1 MSLFRFVFFFL
12 FSMQV
17 FSYESLSGIEL
28 FSDLLSKNKTD
39 ECLELLDKFEIENND
54 SNRAL

>member
-1 MSLFRFVFFFL
+1 
-12 FSMQV
+12 MQV